1 MLDSLPKVQSLSLE
15 NFTAFEKAT
24 FDFCPGINV
33 LIGANATGK
42 SHVMKVIYAI
52 LKTCEVDSYQ
62 SHQVRILDLMT
73 NPPEQDTDYLD
84 PLILYQVFQPDDYN
98 SLIRHSKENALVKL
112 GFRDIHLELE
122 IRSKYHD
129 IYLKYKLGNLPTP
142 SSLIYLPTQEF
153 LSINEG
159 FIATYDKRE
168 LPYDKTYYD
177 LSIALN
183 ALPLRKDN
191 LADVQEV
198 ITFLQKIIA
207 GEQAEGSEV
216 VTQENGR
223 FKISLPEGELDAHLV
238 AEGYRKI
245 ATLYYLLRNGSL
257 TKDSILFWDE
267 PEANLNP
274 KLVVQVAQVLRMLA
288 ALGMQIFVTTHDY
301 LLSHELSLLAEY
313 PSEEKVDIRFF
324 ALHKPDRTAGVL
336 VETGQTLAEIERN
349 PILEEFAAHYDRE
362 SALFYRPETVGEPGQ

>member
-15 NFTAFEKAT
+15 NFTAFEKAD

-42 SHVMKVIYAI
+42 SHVMKVIYA
-52 LKTCEVDSYQ
+52 LSVDSEA
-62 SHQVRILDLMT
+62 STIF
-73 NPPEQDTDYLD
+73 PETRSLLFFLRD
-84 PLILYQVFQPDDYN
+84 VFQTVTDE
-98 SLIRHSKENALVKL
+98 LIRQGEKKAFVKL
-112 GFRDIHLELE
+112 NYEDASIELELE
-122 IRSKYHD
+122 IGQEPN
-129 IYLKYKLGNLPTP
+129 LKYKPNDFLDFPP
-142 SSLIYLPTQEF
+142 MIYLPAQEF

-159 FIATYDKRE
+159 FVAAYVNRE
-168 LPYDKTYYD
+168 LPYDRTFYQ
-177 LSIALN
+177 LSIALD
-183 ALPLRKDN
+183 ALPLRKDK

-198 ITFLQKIIA
+198 ITHLRKIIA
-207 GEQAEGSEV
+207 GEQAEESEV

-223 FKISLPEGELDAHLV
+223 FQFSLPEGKLATHLV

-313 PSEEKVDIRFF
+313 PSKNEVDIRFF
-324 ALHKPDRTAGVL
+324 ALHKPDRKAGVL
-336 VETGQTLAEIERN
+336 VETGQTLAELEHN

-362 SALFYRPETVGEPGQ
+362 SALFQQSEIVGEPGQ